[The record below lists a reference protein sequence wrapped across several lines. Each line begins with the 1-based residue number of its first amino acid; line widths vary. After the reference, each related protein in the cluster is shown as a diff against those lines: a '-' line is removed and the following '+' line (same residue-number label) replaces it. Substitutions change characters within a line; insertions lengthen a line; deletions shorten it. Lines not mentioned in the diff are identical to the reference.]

1 MASLKSLL
9 GSRNFTSDEINLE
22 KGRIYS
28 YMNGQMYS
36 KMCNGFCQST
46 EMVQQL
52 LILGAQVDQAQECV
66 VAVED
71 YQEIQRHTQEK
82 RLACQVT
89 KEFVVV

>member
-1 MASLKSLL
+1 MVRCIVKCVTAFAS
-9 GSRNFTSDEINLE
+9 EH
-22 KGRIYS
+22 
-28 YMNGQMYS
+28 Q
-36 KMCNGFCQST
+36 

-82 RLACQVT
+82 RLACQAT